1 MYVKKI
7 PRWIANIPSG
17 KKLNKGEAVVQILDL
32 HHNNPQKNTVQQI
45 RAAINLHLQLFSTH
59 NSPEF
64 DRRETRL

>member
-32 HHNNPQKNTVQQI
+32 HHNNPQKI
-45 RAAINLHLQLFSTH
+45 LYSK
-59 NSPEF
+59 
-64 DRRETRL
+64 